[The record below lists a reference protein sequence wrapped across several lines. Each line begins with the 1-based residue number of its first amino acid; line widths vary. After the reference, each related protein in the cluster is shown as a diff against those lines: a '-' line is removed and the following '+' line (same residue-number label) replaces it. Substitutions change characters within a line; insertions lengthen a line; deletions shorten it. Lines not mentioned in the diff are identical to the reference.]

1 MLLIYCPYCQEERPE
16 IEFRH
21 AGEAHLV
28 RSPDIADQ
36 GELEFEAYLY
46 LRQNPKGIVAER
58 WRHIHGCG
66 RFFNAIRDTVSDRI
80 YATYK
85 AGEPMPDLDAVV
97 ANAPNTA
104 HSGKPLTSTASAA
117 RPSMANEGRSSAARA
132 AKPAPARKSKA

>member
-1 MLLIYCPYCQEERPE
+1 MLLIYCPYCEEERPE

-21 AGEAHLV
+21 AGQAHLV

-46 LRQNPKGIVAER
+46 LRQNPKGIIAER

-85 AGEPMPDLDAVV
+85 AGELMPDLDAVL
-97 ANAPNTA
+97 ANAPNVA
-104 HSGKPLTSTASAA
+104 HSGKPLTQPAASAA
-117 RPSMANEGRSSAARA
+117 TSALA
-132 AKPAPARKSKA
+132 ARKSEA

>member
-1 MLLIYCPYCQEERPE
+1 MLLIYCPYCHEERPE

-28 RSPDIADQ
+28 RSPDIANQ

-58 WRHIHGCG
+58 WRHIHGCS

-80 YATYK
+80 YLTYK
-85 AGEPMPDLDAVV
+85 AGEPMPDIDAVIT
-97 ANAPNTA
+97 NAPNVA
-104 HSGKPLTSTASAA
+104 HSGKPLTPASVAA
-117 RPSMANEGRSSAARA
+117 QPSSRA
-132 AKPAPARKSKA
+132 AKPASARNSKA